1 MVVMQSCQSCRFFA
15 QQIEVKGE
23 CRRSAPALKIFPTGP
38 TVSVFPPMLA
48 DGWCGE
54 FDKKESQQ

>member
-1 MVVMQSCQSCRFFA
+1 MGAGQICKYFMPQSDKQGICRCSLA
-15 QQIEVKGE
+15 TVLIY
-23 CRRSAPALKIFPTGP
+23 PNGP

-54 FDKKESQQ
+54 FAQKESKQ

>member
-1 MVVMQSCQSCRFFA
+1 MKTCEFCRYFMPQS
-15 QQIEVKGE
+15 EVKGE
-23 CRRSAPALKIFPTGP
+23 CRRSPPALRIYPNGP

-54 FDKKESQQ
+54 FTKKESEQ